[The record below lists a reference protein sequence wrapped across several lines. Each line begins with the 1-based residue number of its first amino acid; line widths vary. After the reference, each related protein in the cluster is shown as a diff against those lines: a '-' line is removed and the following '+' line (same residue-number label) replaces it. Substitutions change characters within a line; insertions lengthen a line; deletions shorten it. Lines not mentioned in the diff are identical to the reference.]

1 MENTSANGR
10 CKGIMIRNSDP
21 NLLTSDRTSLPN
33 LTEPLFLAGLPCSSS
48 DYEKGF
54 QIRVK

>member
-1 MENTSANGR
+1 MENTSANDS
-10 CKGIMIRNSDP
+10 CKGIMIRNSDT

-48 DYEKGF
+48 D
-54 QIRVK
+54 